1 MPPYCP
7 LEILYFSTDLFCR
20 EVQDH
25 APRTALLPGEVS
37 NFLEPDFTPGELK
50 GSCPVT
56 AVYQELCYRILPT
69 GIQNGKS
76 RGDNA
81 ENSMLCIAL
90 RTSA

>member
-1 MPPYCP
+1 VPPYCP
-7 LEILYFSTDLFCR
+7 LEILHFSTDLFCR

-56 AVYQELCYRILPT
+56 AFYQAITAQMQGRL
-69 GIQNGKS
+69 GGN
-76 RGDNA
+76 
-81 ENSMLCIAL
+81 
-90 RTSA
+90 